1 MSYCSNNII
10 TLYGQIISKATIT
23 MKGDL
28 IDDVRLQK
36 FSELKSSNHLWY
48 ALVQTNY
55 AENHKQWYTE

>member
-1 MSYCSNNII
+1 
-10 TLYGQIISKATIT
+10 

-36 FSELKSSNHLWY
+36 FSELKKSSNHLWY

-55 AENHKQWYTE
+55 AENHKQLQFKFLFLTMVYRVRLYANCL

>member
-1 MSYCSNNII
+1 
-10 TLYGQIISKATIT
+10 